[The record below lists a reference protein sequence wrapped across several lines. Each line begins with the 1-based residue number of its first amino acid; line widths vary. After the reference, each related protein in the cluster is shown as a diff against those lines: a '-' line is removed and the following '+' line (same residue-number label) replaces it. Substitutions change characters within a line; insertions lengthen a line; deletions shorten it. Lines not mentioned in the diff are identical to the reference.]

1 MMNKE
6 MMKEIMK
13 NKTQVAIES
22 IYDEVI
28 TEMEKCFNELK
39 KSDMEIPIVGKIK
52 DKSFE
57 EVISM
62 IIEKYNDCSVV
73 ERKLL
78 AAYFTFVPNYCSC
91 VDALFSSSNTHLRNN
106 KIRVEDELVHK
117 DFVSRQEFIN
127 RTGVYVTPLY
137 FEVIYKRFVD
147 SGISADEFV
156 DNYEEKY
163 SSCIEET
170 PLSGT
175 FKYEVEDTD
184 ISGMDSIEE
193 DQTMS
198 IWEIIDSIIIAYY
211 EKRNYAEEMEEKYH
225 NVVDEVL
232 EQIRGYLLAAAP
244 ESNVQS

>member
-1 MMNKE
+1 MEIKMFGHYYRMFKGTGGIPTKVTVVGIEGDIVTLVRGHLTKE
-6 MMKEIMK
+6 DFEERSEDLDEAIKLFCLTKMKCNK
-13 NKTQVAIES
+13 NKMLTSLTPKQQR
-22 IYDEVI
+22 
-28 TEMEKCFNELK
+28 L
-39 KSDMEIPIVGKIK
+39 
-52 DKSFE
+52 
-57 EVISM
+57 
-62 IIEKYNDCSVV
+62 IEKEDREI
-73 ERKLL
+73 ERMIMQ
-78 AAYFTFVPNYCSC
+78 VGC
-91 VDALFSSSNTHLRNN
+91 AL
-106 KIRVEDELVHK
+106 DE
-117 DFVSRQEFIN
+117 
-127 RTGVYVTPLY
+127 
-137 FEVIYKRFVD
+137 RFVD
-147 SGISADEFV
+147 SGISTDEFI

-184 ISGMDSIEE
+184 ISGMDNIEE

-198 IWEIIDSIIIAYY
+198 IWKIIDSIIIAYY

>member
-39 KSDMEIPIVGKIK
+39 ESGKTIPIVCKIT

-57 EVISM
+57 EVIS
-62 IIEKYNDCSVV
+62 IIVEKYNDCSI
-73 ERKLL
+73 EESGLL
-78 AAYFTFVPNYCSC
+78 IAYFTLIPSYREYVY
-91 VDALFSSSNTHLRNN
+91 ALFASGNIHSQNN
-106 KIRVEDELVHK
+106 KIKVEDEMVHK

-137 FEVIYKRFVD
+137 FEIIYERFVD
-147 SGISADEFV
+147 SGISTDEFI

-170 PLSGT
+170 PLSGM

-184 ISGMDSIEE
+184 ISGIDNIEE

-225 NVVDEVL
+225 NAVDEVL

>member
-13 NKTQVAIES
+13 NETQVAEPM
-22 IYDEVI
+22 YDEVI
-28 TEMEKCFNELK
+28 TDMEKNFNELK
-39 KSDMEIPIVGKIK
+39 KLGTTIPIVGKIE

-62 IIEKYNDCSVV
+62 IIEKYKDCSISERRLIVIYFITDTQHHYSYV
-73 ERKLL
+73 E
-78 AAYFTFVPNYCSC
+78 
-91 VDALFSSSNTHLRNN
+91 ALFASGNTHSQNN
-106 KIRVEDELVHK
+106 KIKVEDELLHK

-147 SGISADEFV
+147 SGISADEFI

-163 SSCIEET
+163 SSCIEEV
-170 PLSGT
+170 PLSGM

-184 ISGMDSIEE
+184 ISGIDNIEE
-193 DQTMS
+193 NQVLN
-198 IWEIIDSIIIAYY
+198 ILEIIDSIVIAYY

-225 NVVDEVL
+225 NAVDEVL